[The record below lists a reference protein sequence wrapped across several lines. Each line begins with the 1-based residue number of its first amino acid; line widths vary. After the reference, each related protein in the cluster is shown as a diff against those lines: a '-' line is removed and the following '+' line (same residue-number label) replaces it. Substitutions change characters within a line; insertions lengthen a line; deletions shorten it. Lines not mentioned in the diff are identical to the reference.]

1 MLELGIKNIA
11 MSTIKNICWMEIGK
25 IRHVWMQ
32 CYSDDGWIFFFKIDC
47 KVTFI
52 WIPFQNQNGISRLV
66 IGDSPGKNEIRAD
79 YSFFIFT
86 WYLVLPWLIYFCTLL
101 GFFHPIFEYFITTPP
116 SPLLLVK
123 ILATEKCK
131 HKANQPKKNLKN

>member
-79 YSFFIFT
+79 YSFFYLYVIFGIA
-86 WYLVLPWLIYFCTLL
+86 LVNLFLHSNRVFSSNFWILYNN
-101 GFFHPIFEYFITTPP
+101 TTFP
-116 SPLLLVK
+116 S
-123 ILATEKCK
+123 LAGENTGNWEM
-131 HKANQPKKNLKN
+131 

>member
-1 MLELGIKNIA
+1 
-11 MSTIKNICWMEIGK
+11 MSTIKTICWMEIGK
-25 IRHVWMQ
+25 IWHVWMQ
-32 CYSDDGWIFFFKIDC
+32 CYSDDGWIFFFKTDC

-86 WYLVLPWLIYFCTLL
+86 WYLVLPWLIYFSSRSNIYFCILK
-101 GFFHPIFEYFITTPP
+101 GFFYPIFEYFITPPP

-123 ILATEKCK
+123 ILATEKWK
-131 HKANQPKKNLKN
+131 HKANHTEKKS